1 MKKIEMCDTY
11 GYEEFITFEEQ
22 LFLLKWIEENISL
35 FKVNPT
41 KSEGKLYGSRKMYIV
56 ENENDECFDLV
67 KKIKNKVIEV
77 ENIMDWIEEPHF
89 KDLIGINGPGGS
101 INQHTDPN
109 IQGYTHTR
117 YNVILKYPTEGGHSI
132 YNGKI
137 NVLKENM
144 VWRCVAGKVIH
155 GSVPVKGEIPRITL
169 SLGFLIKNELNDK
182 TYKTII

>member
-1 MKKIEMCDTY
+1 MYDTY
-11 GYEEFITFEEQ
+11 GYEDFITSEEQ
-22 LFLLKWIEENISL
+22 LFLLKWIEENINL
-35 FKVNPT
+35 FKVNST
-41 KSEGKLYGSRKMYIV
+41 KSEGALYGSRKMYIV
-56 ENENDECFDLV
+56 ENKDAGCFDLV
-67 KKIKNKVIEV
+67 KKIKNKIIEI
-77 ENIMDWIEEPHF
+77 ENISDWIEEPYF
-89 KDLIGINGPGGS
+89 KDLIGINAAGGS
-101 INQHTDPN
+101 IHQHTDPN
-109 IQGYTHTR
+109 IEGYTHTR

-144 VWRCVAGKVIH
+144 IWRCVAGKVIH